1 MSEMMQA
8 VWYETNGAAADV
20 LVTGALPVPT
30 PEAGEVLVR
39 LHASGVNPSDVKA
52 RAGSRPMGF
61 PRVIPHSD
69 GAGVIEAVG
78 ADVDAAMEGL
88 RVFVRNGQWRR
99 ASGTAAQFI
108 AIQADCVH
116 LLPENVGFERG
127 AALGIPA
134 LTAACA
140 VLRDGPVD
148 GDTVMIHGGN
158 GTVARLAVQIAVD
171 CGATV
176 IATTGN
182 MARADRIRDAGA
194 AHVLDYRDPDLVSAV
209 KAAAGS
215 AGVARIID
223 GECGANIATSID
235 IIAEKGIIVGYGSVQ
250 VPTPQL
256 PFLKMMFKS
265 ITLSSF
271 LVYLLAADEAAAYAA
286 IVGDMLERQVL
297 DVPVQEVLPLHEAAR
312 THLLVEAGSRTGA
325 VILTTV

>member
-78 ADVDAAMEGL
+78 ADVDAAMVGL

-116 LLPENVGFERG
+116 PLPENVGFERG

-194 AHVLDYRDPDLVSAV
+194 AHVLDYRDPDLVSVV

-250 VPTPQL
+250 APTPEL

-271 LVYLLAADEAAAYAA
+271 LVYLLEAEEAAAYAA
-286 IVGDMLERQVL
+286 IIGDMLARRAL
-297 DVPVQEVLPLHEAAR
+297 DVPVQEVVPLYEAAQAHR
-312 THLLVEAGSRTGA
+312 LVEAGNRTGA
-325 VILTTV
+325 VILTTA

>member
-78 ADVDAAMEGL
+78 ADVDAAMVGL

-116 LLPENVGFERG
+116 PLPENVGFERG

-176 IATTGN
+176 IATTGD

-271 LVYLLAADEAAAYAA
+271 LVYLLEAEEAAAYAA
-286 IVGDMLERQVL
+286 IIGDMLARRAL
-297 DVPVQEVLPLHEAAR
+297 DVPVQEVIPLHEAAR
-312 THLLVEAGSRTGA
+312 AHRLVEAGNRTGA
-325 VILTTV
+325 VILTTA

>member
-20 LVTGALPVPT
+20 LVTGALLVPT

-61 PRVIPHSD
+61 PRIIPHSD

-78 ADVDAAMEGL
+78 ADVDAAMVGL

-116 LLPENVGFERG
+116 PLPENVGFERG

-176 IATTGN
+176 IATTGD

-271 LVYLLAADEAAAYAA
+271 LVYLLEAEEAAAYAA
-286 IVGDMLERQVL
+286 IIGDMLARRAL
-297 DVPVQEVLPLHEAAR
+297 DVPVQEVIPLHEAAR
-312 THLLVEAGSRTGA
+312 AHRLVEAGNRTGA
-325 VILTTV
+325 VILTTA